1 MTVLY
6 LWRESGGGCE
16 NGWCA
21 RAAAAA
27 VQLLCA
33 LGVEVRRLVGDD
45 LDADLALAKDVV
57 AHDFHAL
64 VQRLPRRLVVV
75 EEVAGEEDH
84 VGAVLQRQFEDLA
97 EGDKGIVAADRAAL
111 AVA

>member
-1 MTVLY
+1 M
-6 LWRESGGGCE
+6 
-16 NGWCA
+16 
-21 RAAAAA
+21 
-27 VQLLCA
+27 QLLCA

-45 LDADLALAKDVV
+45 LDADLALAKHVI

-75 EEVAGEEDH
+75 KEVAGEEDH

-97 EGDKGIVAADRAAL
+97 EGDKGVVATDRVAL

>member
-6 LWRESGGGCE
+6 LWRVRAEADVRMGGVH
-16 NGWCA
+16 A
-21 RAAAAA
+21 RQQRA

-45 LDADLALAKDVV
+45 LDADLALGKDVV

-75 EEVAGEEDH
+75 EEVAGEEEH
-84 VGAVLQRQFEDLA
+84 VNFALLRNLEDFL
-97 EGDKGIVAADRAAL
+97 ERIK
-111 AVA
+111 